1 MAPSHIVPISKEQ
14 QLAPHVHTRI
24 CKCCEMARNAGV
36 ARDDEG
42 EGQEENKKDKRKKRK
57 KMDGEEI

>member
-1 MAPSHIVPISKEQ
+1 
-14 QLAPHVHTRI
+14 
-24 CKCCEMARNAGV
+24 MARNAGV